1 MMKFLFF
8 LLLTVVSAFV
18 PAARPAF
25 SATRLFMSD
34 SEETKSGTV
43 KWFNTIKGFGFIV
56 PDDGSDDIFVHQTA
70 IKAEGFRSLADGE
83 VVEFLVEEDD
93 NGRRKASKVTG
104 PEGSNVQG
112 APFRPQNDYDGY

>member
-1 MMKFLFF
+1 
-8 LLLTVVSAFV
+8 
-18 PAARPAF
+18 
-25 SATRLFMSD
+25 MSD